1 MQCRSRVRHPVVA
14 IKCVDTRNPEDP
26 KLGDLEA
33 VSLDRLFIQVV
44 LSDG

>member
-1 MQCRSRVRHPVVA
+1 MQCCSRVRHPVVT
-14 IKCVDTRNPEDP
+14 IKCVDVRNPKNP

-33 VSLDRLFIQVV
+33 VSLDWLFIQVV